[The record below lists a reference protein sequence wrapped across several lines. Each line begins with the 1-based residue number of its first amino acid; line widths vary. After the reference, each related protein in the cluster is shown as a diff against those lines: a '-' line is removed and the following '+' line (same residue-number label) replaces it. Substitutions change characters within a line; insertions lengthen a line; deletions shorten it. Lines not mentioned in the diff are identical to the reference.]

1 MTPKIKL
8 SGKVLQAPRPTMEA
22 WFQISEFDEK
32 DKAEMSLSDFLD
44 GCLNILSVIYRE
56 NKDVLKD
63 GMDVADVI
71 PAYREAAAWVISLAY
86 EKLGTIKNGNAVSGE
101 GEST

>member
-44 GCLNILSVIYRE
+44 GCLAILSIIYKE
-56 NKDVLKD
+56 DKDVLKE

-86 EKLGTIKNGNAVSGE
+86 EKLGAVKNAEAVSGE
-101 GEST
+101 NTST